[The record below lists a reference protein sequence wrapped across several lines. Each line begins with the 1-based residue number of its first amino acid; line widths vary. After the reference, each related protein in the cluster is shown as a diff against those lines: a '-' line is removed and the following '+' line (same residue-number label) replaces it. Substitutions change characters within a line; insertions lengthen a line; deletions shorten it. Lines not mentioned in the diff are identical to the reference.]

1 VEGRISEVSNS
12 ILGLVTCNKYG
23 RCHRFVSGLRL
34 IKAGHESKRDKKM
47 SQWILKLPG
56 GDHNLTTE
64 ELRMWAEAGKL
75 NGESTVVDQ
84 NGEHW
89 KAKQV
94 PGVFS
99 TKEWV
104 IALVL
109 SIVVGTLGVDR
120 FYLGKVGTGILKLI
134 TFGGLGIWYL
144 VDIILIAIKKIED
157 KDGYRLA

>member
-1 VEGRISEVSNS
+1 
-12 ILGLVTCNKYG
+12 
-23 RCHRFVSGLRL
+23 
-34 IKAGHESKRDKKM
+34 M

-109 SIVVGTLGVDR
+109 SIVVGTIGVDR

-144 VDIILIAIKKIED
+144 VDIILIAIKKLED